1 MTKTKNISEKKK
13 ELRQRMS
20 AIRDRID
27 ESERKRQE
35 EETIYFLKRSGILN
49 GYSDIYLYASF
60 RSEFPT
66 ERISELLLE
75 MGKRVMFPRIDSFGD
90 RKVMNFY
97 PVKSKSSMKKG
108 YMGIMEP
115 KGKEPLLIPGLMFVP
130 GLAFDR
136 KGGRLG
142 YGGGFYD
149 FFIGNADVDIK
160 TVGLCFKEQMIG
172 EVTMTPKD
180 IRIDG
185 VLTGG
190 EFLER
195 KEIKYELHG
204 GFGKE
209 GKEGGDNNESSQHK
223 RQE

>member
-1 MTKTKNISEKKK
+1 MADNISEKKK
-13 ELRQRMS
+13 ELRQKMS

-35 EETIYFLKRSGILN
+35 EEALYFLKGSDILN
-49 GYSDIYLYASF
+49 GYGDIYLYASF

-66 ERISELLLE
+66 ERILELLLE
-75 MGKRVMFPRIDSFGD
+75 MGKRVMLPRIDGFGD

-97 PVKSKSSMKKG
+97 PVKSKSDMKKG

-115 KGKEPLLIPGLMFVP
+115 VGKKSLLIPGLMFVP

-149 FFIGNADVDIK
+149 LFIGNADVDIK

-172 EVTMTPKD
+172 EVTMASKD
-180 IRIDG
+180 MRIDG

-190 EFLER
+190 VFYD
-195 KEIKYELHG
+195 KNKT
-204 GFGKE
+204 E
-209 GKEGGDNNESSQHK
+209 GEED
-223 RQE
+223 RI